1 MKNIIKTDNY
11 LLIVSDEEIKEGDW
25 FYNRILTQSIRAV
38 GVWSDKIDNLNS
50 NLETFKIISHLPL
63 NNSPIL
69 EGVDLLPPLE
79 DEVEKLAQKYVED
92 EVKPDIEPRGYNQD
106 LRIGIYGGSVTGFI
120 DGYNKAK
127 EKYAQLIEK
136 QISDFTH
143 DLKESTSNYIKQNCE
158 GALFG
163 LKRLKQSLQQ
173 PKYPIGFESEEYQ
186 ELCLNCEWQHDSC
199 PNAEDCLKPKPKTT
213 TNSQG
218 QTVLEGKYIYE

>member
-11 LLIVSDEEIKEGDW
+11 LLIVSDEIPTTWYYDTYLNKLKHTGGAEYGES
-25 FYNRILTQSIRAV
+25 SISKKV
-38 GVWSDKIDNLNS
+38 IG
-50 NLETFKIISHLPL
+50 HLPL

-79 DEVEKLAQKYVED
+79 DEVEKLANEYFSDTNLKQSSYE
-92 EVKPDIEPRGYNQD
+92 EGLHIGYK
-106 LRIGIYGGSVTGFI
+106 S
-120 DGYNKAK
+120 GYNKAK

-143 DLKESTSNYIKQNCE
+143 DLRESTSNYIKQNCE

-173 PKYPIGFESEEYQ
+173 TKYPIGFECEMVNIPVTIYPKYDPTKHSEI
-186 ELCLNCEWQHDSC
+186 
-199 PNAEDCLKPKPKTT
+199 PKTT

-218 QTVLEGKYIYE
+218 QTVLVGKYIYE

>member
-1 MKNIIKTDNY
+1 MKNIIKTDDY

-25 FYNRILTQSIRAV
+25 FT
-38 GVWSDKIDNLNS
+38 DDNNS
-50 NLETFKIISHLPL
+50 LKRSYKLSHVQFANPKKIISHLSL

-79 DEVEKLAQKYVED
+79 DEVEKLVKEHWED
-92 EVKPDIEPRGYNQD
+92 DKELNNPSSFKA
-106 LRIGIYGGSVTGFI
+106 
-120 DGYNKAK
+120 GYNKAK

-143 DLKESTSNYIKQNCE
+143 DLRESTSNYIKQNCE

-173 PKYPIGFESEEYQ
+173 PKYPIGFE
-186 ELCLNCEWQHDSC
+186 CEMEIIGITDDGH
-199 PNAEDCLKPKPKTT
+199 NAILEPKTT
-213 TNSQG
+213 NNSQG
-218 QTVLEGKYIYE
+218 QTVLEGKYIYGE